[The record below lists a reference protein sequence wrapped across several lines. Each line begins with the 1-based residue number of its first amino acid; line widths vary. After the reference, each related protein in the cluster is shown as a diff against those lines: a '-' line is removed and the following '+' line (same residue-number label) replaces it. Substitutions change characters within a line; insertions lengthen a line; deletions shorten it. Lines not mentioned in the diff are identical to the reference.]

1 MTDDRRILRRRLRSA
16 RRALTP
22 AQQRKAS
29 QDLMRQLIH
38 SQLFVRSWH
47 IAFYLAND
55 GEIDPAPL
63 MAAARRLGK
72 HCYLPIVSG
81 WPADRMH
88 FQRISRD
95 QRWTKNRFGI
105 IEPVANRQRQAPVWR
120 LDLVLLPLV
129 GFDPKGNRLGMG
141 GGFYDRTL
149 AYRRRRTQWM
159 GPVLLGLAHHCQKVA
174 ELPTASWDIPLD
186 GIVTDQEKIGSQ
198 RCLNSTASD
207 GSRSK

>member
-1 MTDDRRILRRRLRSA
+1 MNDDRRILRRRLRSA

-29 QDLMRQLIH
+29 QELLRQLIH
-38 SQLFVRSWH
+38 HQLFIRSRH

-63 MAAARRLGK
+63 LAAARRLGK
-72 HCYLPIVSG
+72 HCYLPIVTG

-105 IEPVANRQRQAPVWR
+105 VEPVANRQRQAPVWR

-129 GFDPKGNRLGMG
+129 GFDSTGNRLGMG

-149 AYRRRRTQWM
+149 AYRRRRKQWTR
-159 GPVLLGLAHHCQKVA
+159 PVLLGLAHHCQKV
-174 ELPTASWDIPLD
+174 ERLPTASWDIPLD
-186 GIVTDQEKIGSQ
+186 GIVTDQEKIWFQ
-198 RCLNSTASD
+198 RCLSSTASD